1 MKKQIEKDAYELLKE
16 AREKYSEITLE
27 PVQNLFSDTCSIH
40 AKYKGIEY
48 NMGAY
53 SSDMKLPCENFIEA
67 VEHFIN
73 KDDVFKKALN
83 KIDNPP
89 YSLSKRDSVEQ
100 ILEIIIIKDKGKKE
114 MDRIHDEVMG
124 TL

>member
-1 MKKQIEKDAYELLKE
+1 MKKTVERDAYDVLKE

-27 PVQNLFSDTCSIH
+27 PKQNLFSDTQSIY
-40 AKYKGIEY
+40 AEYKGIEY
-48 NMGAY
+48 DFGLY
-53 SSDMKLPCENFIEA
+53 SSKMKLPCENFIKA

-73 KDDVFKKALN
+73 KDDVFEKALN

-89 YSLSKRDSVEQ
+89 YSLSKKGSVEE
-100 ILEIIIIKDKGKKE
+100 ILEMIIIKDKGNKE
-114 MDRIHDEVMG
+114 MKRIHDEVMG

>member
-40 AKYKGIEY
+40 AKYRGIEY

-53 SSDMKLPCENFIEA
+53 SSKMELPLENFIEA

-73 KDDVFKKALN
+73 KDDAFDKALD

-89 YSLSKRDSVEQ
+89 YSLSKLGSVEQ
-100 ILEIIIIKDKGKKE
+100 ILEIIIIDDMGKKE
-114 MDRIHDEVMG
+114 TKRIHDEVMG